1 MQLRHTDTA
10 VNIASSLVRHRENR
24 GSDSPAATRAWRAQK
39 TQSFLQP
46 QFPIRD
52 KGMRQERSQMDWA
65 PRLRLI
71 LWAQEL
77 GVRGPHTMYQ
87 NPPFSALILSQCQMV
102 QPPVPGC
109 EVPRAVTRSWSLV
122 GGGPT
127 TALWGPL
134 EWLPTRLGCNPKAF
148 HGLPATHNLI
158 SPVHHACLPCGSFSP
173 SQRAF
178 CLFLEHSITSPT

>member
-1 MQLRHTDTA
+1 MQLRHTDAA
-10 VNIASSLVRHRENR
+10 VNIASSLVRRRENR

-46 QFPIRD
+46 QLPIRD

-122 GGGPT
+122 GGVPPLPYGDPLSGSPPAWDAIPKLSTASQPLT
-127 TALWGPL
+127 TSSPQCIMPVFPVAHSP
-134 EWLPTRLGCNPKAF
+134 PASVPSAF
-148 HGLPATHNLI
+148 
-158 SPVHHACLPCGSFSP
+158 F
-173 SQRAF
+173 
-178 CLFLEHSITSPT
+178 